1 MNIHVD
7 TLEHAKIL
15 EQAEMARAHA
25 EAIAQLNAKTVAD
38 LVDKELVTKDFLK
51 GELAEMR
58 AEFKSAFGEMR
69 AEFKGELADLK
80 AELRDEI
87 RKSQNALEVQMRS
100 MMFGGAIAAFVL
112 SAVVLMTR
120 FIK

>member
-58 AEFKSAFGEMR
+58 AEFK
-69 AEFKGELADLK
+69 GELADLK